1 MYGETGEVSA
11 EDFDPNG
18 PWSWTN
24 SRLPRR
30 GRASWETWHQT
41 HGEVKE
47 ATAADTKS
55 VDALAAGGSVDA
67 QAEAEAIEKAVD
79 STLSHG
85 VVEYFFCFLSFL
97 IVLTDSGVVA
107 HVTVTTKLPVP
118 ERLSSGRNM
127 HRENVTGDASS
138 SQETGTATHFQ
149 ESEDAL
155 QLASGRSMLHTLSCG
170 TKNTTST
177 ISSEESCY
185 TNSHDGRCPTRM
197 DSEGAACRS
206 GDAGGVWSSC
216 S

>member
-1 MYGETGEVSA
+1 MYGFTGEVSY
-11 EDFDPNG
+11 FDPNG

-55 VDALAAGGSVDA
+55 VDGGRRLMHKLKHRRFECSVEGHA
-67 QAEAEAIEKAVD
+67 
-79 STLSHG
+79 SHG

-97 IVLTDSGVVA
+97 IVLTDSGRRWHMSNYKTTSARASVFWA
-107 HVTVTTKLPVP
+107 QHAPRKGSPPLKKQALVTLPTRCRV
-118 ERLSSGRNM
+118 
-127 HRENVTGDASS
+127 
-138 SQETGTATHFQ
+138 
-149 ESEDAL
+149 
-155 QLASGRSMLHTLSCG
+155 ASGRSMLHTLSWG

-197 DSEGAACRS
+197 DSEGARAEVV
-206 GDAGGVWSSC
+206 DAGGVWSSC